1 MINLNRPLYD
11 YIVKNL
17 GAYWHKRTWDA
28 VSNLH
33 NDEKENQGYLGTYF
47 IRSYIES
54 YHIFRHNIN
63 TLMKHG
69 YLNNDKIRI
78 LCLGSGTGGDLFGLL
93 HVLEEIITKPITI
106 EVISVDGNS
115 IAINLQENIF
125 KNFWK
130 PKSRHNITIDY
141 RLEIFESSDLL
152 CNYIMQFSNIDIG
165 LSFKFL
171 SEMLKYDENIHYKV
185 LKTMQPILIPN
196 GILCL
201 NDVVCPIETY
211 GSGKT
216 FIPVTLNNNIR
227 NYIRNNS
234 DDDRLVL
241 LFPYCCAKNIKKCG
255 NDICFTKFQLPLKY
269 FSAYMR
275 ITNTKIFFDFR
286 LFLKKGDLL
295 SQLRPLV
302 QCIDAKCSI
311 SECRNMNND
320 EKCPHLLCSWNW
332 TTDD

>member
-141 RLEIFESSDLL
+141 K
-152 CNYIMQFSNIDIG
+152 IG
-165 LSFKFL
+165 RA
-171 SEMLKYDENIHYKV
+171 HV
-185 LKTMQPILIPN
+185 
-196 GILCL
+196 
-201 NDVVCPIETY
+201 
-211 GSGKT
+211 
-216 FIPVTLNNNIR
+216 
-227 NYIRNNS
+227 
-234 DDDRLVL
+234 
-241 LFPYCCAKNIKKCG
+241 
-255 NDICFTKFQLPLKY
+255 
-269 FSAYMR
+269 
-275 ITNTKIFFDFR
+275 
-286 LFLKKGDLL
+286 
-295 SQLRPLV
+295 
-302 QCIDAKCSI
+302 
-311 SECRNMNND
+311 
-320 EKCPHLLCSWNW
+320 
-332 TTDD
+332 